1 MAVGRVIWVV
11 DGAGEGGGRE
21 EEGHGGAG
29 WFAAAR
35 GFLRVTD
42 SSVLS
47 FSLSLSLS
55 LSSPRLAS
63 LATILRDVHTSLLLP
78 PSPPPSPA
86 PDLLNFHPGAAGG
99 RLVAGAARPL
109 RSRGSR

>member
-47 FSLSLSLS
+47 FSLSLSL
-55 LSSPRLAS
+55 LSPPRFP
-63 LATILRDVHTSLLLP
+63 RDHFTRRSYLP
-78 PSPPPSPA
+78 PPSAVPPPSPA